1 MQKNKINILCTRP
14 LPQLLINE
22 VACKSVFIEILPFI
36 KTESILSTQVQQE
49 IQLASVE
56 KVTVVFTSMNAV
68 DTITSFLNGHIPDWS
83 IYCIGTT
90 TGNLVKEY
98 FGEASIAGMA
108 DDASL
113 LATLIVEDRFV
124 DEVIF
129 FCGDHRRDELPAL
142 LSQQDV
148 TVKEVIVYRTIA
160 LPHKINGAYDGIL
173 FFSPSAVQ
181 SFFQCNTVMVKTILF
196 AIGNTTAK
204 EIQKFSTNTIIISD
218 APGKENLI
226 KKMIEFFT

>member
-68 DTITSFLNGHIPDWS
+68 DTITSFLDGHIPDWS

-129 FCGDHRRDELPAL
+129 FCGDQPAGCY
-142 LSQQDV
+142 S
-148 TVKEVIVYRTIA
+148 K
-160 LPHKINGAYDGIL
+160 G
-173 FFSPSAVQ
+173 
-181 SFFQCNTVMVKTILF
+181 
-196 AIGNTTAK
+196 GNC
-204 EIQKFSTNTIIISD
+204 I
-218 APGKENLI
+218 
-226 KKMIEFFT
+226 

>member
-1 MQKNKINILCTRP
+1 
-14 LPQLLINE
+14 
-22 VACKSVFIEILPFI
+22 
-36 KTESILSTQVQQE
+36 
-49 IQLASVE
+49 
-56 KVTVVFTSMNAV
+56 MNAV

-129 FCGDHRRDELPAL
+129 FCGDQRRDELPAL

-181 SFFQCNTVMVKTILF
+181 SFFQCNNVMVKTILF